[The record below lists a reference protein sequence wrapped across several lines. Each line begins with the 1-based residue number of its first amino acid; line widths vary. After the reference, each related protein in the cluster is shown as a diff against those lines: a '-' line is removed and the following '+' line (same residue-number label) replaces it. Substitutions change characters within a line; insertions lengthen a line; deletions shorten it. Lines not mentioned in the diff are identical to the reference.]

1 MADEKNLV
9 EINAKVVL
17 DEKSL
22 EKIKTKLSNIND
34 IKLKLGINKS
44 YFDNAIKEVKDKYN
58 NQTGPHIKLKVGA
71 TFKELTDSIRN
82 IANRADIANKKVKIS
97 VGADLSS
104 FDKTLGSLE
113 NKGKDVKVKV
123 GVDADTTK
131 AMSSIES
138 VNNKLNALK
147 ENKVAVGLDTS
158 KALSEVDK
166 LKDALKGFTSSKGA
180 YATVKVSGDTRS
192 ASTHI
197 QNLQA
202 KIDKLKKDSE
212 KALNLEVNVK
222 NQKGL
227 HNVVQNIR
235 AHLEK
240 IFSKEYSV
248 KVNNRDAIVAIK
260 KIDTALNT
268 LKSNANMHV
277 SATTNAKDGDVKVLQ
292 DLAGALKTLNSVYKK
307 ADNGTWKFNI
317 DFAKTG
323 STRVAS
329 VTAKLEDLAR
339 VMEKINTKHDV
350 NLDAKPTLPVI
361 AKEVNQIAN
370 DLERIGKGRTIKI
383 DSGRER
389 LGRRPTEGYTDDDE
403 INKLIDKRNN
413 FLARAEQALAN
424 GKTGYAKRWNT
435 LADNI
440 TPDLERQLAN
450 RKNAINASAVD
461 IDKLK
466 GKLKD
471 LPKVDIPVEFAG
483 IKELERRLSI
493 IRSLIKG
500 INRTTVNVK
509 TRGAMPRHA
518 SDGSG
523 RSSGGGSFNPTE
535 LGNMTTAGGFAYLTR
550 FLGRST
556 KGTGSFAEALAQM
569 TTDLERAQGGASRLA
584 TGLGAMSLAFSVV
597 TAGAT
602 AFIGIMEGLCSVLGS
617 VGNVI
622 VTALT
627 PGWETMTAMQSG
639 TLSLQAALKG
649 MSTVEGKAVTSAQAH
664 AGAISLVNRA
674 MMDAQKSA
682 FSFNELM
689 EAMSGT
695 MPIFLGKGMTAE
707 QAYSVTK
714 GVSAVAKVHNLAPH
728 QVIQEARDI
737 AQGSITA
744 GHSQVANAL
753 GITNA
758 DIKKYEGDADG
769 LVKFLEGKFKEYN
782 DILEEYSN
790 TPKGAFDQFMDTLGI
805 AGAKIL
811 ETFGE
816 PIVAVFKTLTD
827 LMGSFSEQTGE
838 FELSPALVEFGS
850 YLEEIVLYIASC
862 IDALV
867 NFAMAVTETN
877 DPVEAFVAVIE
888 WLIGAVT
895 TMIGTTMSLINI
907 LGFLGKCVRVVGMTI
922 TNVFGGAISVVE
934 GLANS
939 FIALWKAANGDMSG
953 AQQALNAVKAN
964 FSEAWKD
971 AKSLIDIKGMWNNN
985 QNGTTYASLFG
996 TENYD
1001 KSTYMG
1007 VKGRTYNLI
1016 AGALYK
1022 QKNREKEDV
1031 NPVNASNFKGKYN
1044 DRNSDKKNK
1053 EAEKARRQA
1062 IKESQ
1067 QALKEHREAIK
1078 NILDD
1083 TLDRLKDLLEENEI
1097 SYKEGFTSIKEY
1109 YERKAD
1115 LEKQEAEARLN
1126 AAKEELEAINNSKF
1140 NNEYEKLSA
1149 QHKVEREIA
1158 KYSKQLGKAQQ
1169 AQVEVSKAVGQY
1181 TQAMGTMQ
1189 ASMMNNMLDIANII
1203 HAGVN
1208 GGNGGVGVPAQ
1219 TTGDKLT
1226 DLAIAV
1232 TREFFQ
1238 QTGKKINPGYVWGL
1252 LADETGRGTSKV
1264 FQADNN
1270 PGGITWTPAWGRAG
1284 YQKGSARPSNEGGYY
1299 VHFNDLSQAAKGQA
1313 EVLAQSRYS
1322 NIVGAESAQ
1331 AFLNALKSGGY
1342 MATDNPSALANYV
1355 SLMNEG
1361 ASKFSQLGITV
1372 DSIIS
1377 GSTSTVNKFA
1387 GSVNNLGNSVNSM
1400 LNQTFNQLVN
1410 KEMPHLTNG
1419 CVEAVVRLGA
1429 GFSEVLQNE
1438 LANNVAYIPTLE
1450 ADLKAAGV
1458 QIDTNTSTLQPG
1470 DILVVNGGGHVV
1482 MVQDAQ
1488 HTVGNSSH
1496 NNPNTPSGSGIM
1508 QQDLSYWKAR
1518 TDRVIRTGS
1527 IGLKSGFAPGNMN
1540 LLAANKTKLG
1550 NEAFEAMQKAL
1561 ADYRALIDD
1570 INSDIFG
1577 AVPDVESQLHS
1588 LYEEKAKLQHSKDS
1602 LDKKKLDAVIKRIEQ
1617 KSTKIM
1623 SDFFIDMLD
1632 FNMSRIESTA
1642 KYRATEIAYGKN
1654 SAHDTSFDDMLKKYN
1669 SYFSNV
1675 IDIVPLQARQ
1685 KKLEEIRNI
1694 YANPTAYHDDYM
1706 KVNDE
1711 EWLKKNHKDTK
1722 PIWDAYTSKLNT
1734 FDELKD
1740 GLYEMLKKTIDS
1752 VDLKQYNIE
1761 NRKKLEELASTTNDT
1776 ALKSAIENFYKYN
1789 DDFWKWLMDSK
1800 RNPIITRIAA
1810 LEKVHNNNKKY
1821 IKDNNIDFRAIRAV
1835 ANAYHKWK
1843 KVNDEL
1849 WDMQNVEGKKGT
1861 PAQIKAKT
1869 EEFNKLLADYNHKQ
1883 ENTDRYV
1890 KQLDMEL
1897 AMLNTQLNLA
1907 KQTPANQIALL
1918 TKEFARY
1925 TRLGNVKAADNV
1937 RKKILEARDKLF
1949 SIVESWIN
1957 EISNKYDTVQS
1968 YFDAVPVTNLQ
1979 RERGNAELKSYKNA
1993 ELAKRYRS
2001 ALTTLKGNY
2010 QDTAEKI
2017 YANKQRQEFLKARN
2031 LGISSTSSEYK
2042 NNKEEIQELI
2052 AERELLLEQQQNVL
2066 GKLDSI
2072 QHKMYIAEE
2081 LSRYPSLLNDIRD
2094 TSKQALE
2101 DGLVTFLTDGV
2112 TEAKNLSEALRTLI
2126 LDFVKTM
2133 QKMFA
2138 KRFVTDLMQY
2148 WFPAKTHEGERTS
2161 VDGMS
2166 KGISNV
2172 ATREVVT
2179 SENKPVV
2186 NGASV
2191 EFPKL
2196 KTLDVRNRDKLT
2208 FNMTQEGEIDTS
2220 RGGMLATYKGY
2231 NNEPYIGKDK
2241 NYDFLNKDT
2250 DYKIEAPTFKQGAY
2264 EYRLLSGDELK
2275 TKLDSNIAPTNTG
2288 VKVDAK
2294 EATTLDAQQQV
2305 ANNTSQM
2312 LTVLRSIDNAVNNRN
2327 TVTNSSKAPTE
2338 VKVTNAESISP
2349 TANTK
2354 AVNDS
2359 LEKVASSAESASIAN
2374 KSFAVSSTRASS
2386 SAQSVAMA
2394 NQTAATATSQK
2405 TTSEMA
2411 STVTTDM
2418 HKSATISDTNAIQQH
2433 AASTSMASQTAAMTG
2448 GMMGAGASTLSYAPG
2463 AVGGVPYGMQTGG
2476 VGATLGN
2483 GLSSVLQPVTN
2494 LVSGL
2499 TNQLASFLNSGVFTS
2514 LMNSVTSITGSA
2526 GAQLG
2531 GSVLAIGSLVSG
2543 DKKEQL
2549 LSTIFLELQLI
2560 YFQIMQLNNQVKLI
2574 GTSIAT
2580 ATASAYAT
2588 GGKITGPGTG
2598 TSDSI
2603 PAMLSNGE
2611 YVIKASSVKKYG
2623 TNFLDSVN
2631 SGKLSRIPIH
2641 VPKFADGG
2649 AIDTSR
2655 QEVGTGMQTF
2665 GQSLSNNISNK
2676 ATFNVAL
2683 VRDERE
2689 GMKQLLK
2696 SSEGQRI
2703 LLDFQKQYASVTRR
2717 F

>member
-34 IKLKLGINKS
+34 IKLKLGIDKS

-82 IANRADIANKKVKIS
+82 IANRADIANKKIKIG

-104 FDKTLGSLE
+104 FDKTLGSLG

-131 AMSSIES
+131 AISSIES
-138 VNNKLNALK
+138 INNKLNALK

-240 IFSKEYSV
+240 IFSKEYYV
-248 KVNNRDAIVAIK
+248 KVNNRDAIVSIK

-323 STRVAS
+323 STRVDS

-350 NLDAKPTLPVI
+350 NLDAKPTLPLI

-403 INKLIDKRNN
+403 LNKLIDKRNN
-413 FLARAEQALAN
+413 FLARAEQALAS

-440 TPDLERQLAN
+440 TPDLERQLDN
-450 RKNAINASAVD
+450 RKNAINASTVD
-461 IDKLK
+461 VEKLK
-466 GKLKD
+466 DKLKD
-471 LPKVDIPVEFAG
+471 LPKIDIPVEFAG

-493 IRSLIKG
+493 IRGLIKG
-500 INRTTVNVK
+500 INNTTVNVK
-509 TRGAMPRHA
+509 TNGAVPKR
-518 SDGSG
+518 SGSGGG
-523 RSSGGGSFNPTE
+523 RSSGGGSFNSTE
-535 LGNMTTAGGFAYLTR
+535 PGNMTTAGGFSYLTR

-556 KGTGSFAEALAQM
+556 KGTGSFSEALAQM
-569 TTDLERAQGGASRLA
+569 TTDLERAHGGASRLA

-602 AFIGIMEGLCSVLGS
+602 AFVGIMEGLCRALGAI
-617 VGNVI
+617 GNVI

-664 AGAISLVNRA
+664 AGAIGLVNKA

-695 MPIFLGKGMTAE
+695 MPIFLGKGMTAD

-714 GVSAVAKVHNLAPH
+714 GVAAVAKVHNLAPH
-728 QVIQEARDI
+728 QVIQESRDI

-753 GITNA
+753 GITND

-816 PIVAVFKTLTD
+816 PIIAVFKTLTD
-827 LMGSFSEQTGE
+827 LMGSFNEQTGE
-838 FELSPALVEFGS
+838 FELSPALSEFGS
-850 YLEEIVLYIASC
+850 YLEEIVLHIASC
-862 IDALV
+862 IDTLI
-867 NFAMAVTETN
+867 NFAMVVTETN

-888 WLIGAVT
+888 WLIDAVT
-895 TMIGTTMSLINI
+895 TTIGTTMSLINI
-907 LGFLGKCVRVVGMTI
+907 LGYVGRYVRMVGMI
-922 TNVFGGAISVVE
+922 IINVLGMAISVVQA
-934 GLANS
+934 LANS

-953 AQQALNAVKAN
+953 AKEALNAVKSN
-964 FSEAWKD
+964 FSEAHND
-971 AKSLIDIKGMWNNN
+971 ALSHFDFEGMWKNN
-985 QNGTTYASLFG
+985 QSGTTYAKLFG

-1001 KSTYMG
+1001 KTTYMG
-1007 VKGRTYNLI
+1007 VKGRAYNLI
-1016 AGALYK
+1016 LEALNK
-1022 QKNREKEDV
+1022 QKNREKKDV
-1031 NPVNASNFKGKYN
+1031 NPANASNFKGKYN
-1044 DRNSDKKNK
+1044 DSGSDKKKNK
-1053 EAEKARRQA
+1053 EVEKANRQA

-1078 NILDD
+1078 NILED

-1189 ASMMNNMLDIANII
+1189 ASMMNNMLDIANIL

-1208 GGNGGVGVPAQ
+1208 GGSNGGVGTPAP

-1232 TREFFQ
+1232 TEEFFH

-1270 PGGITWTPAWGRAG
+1270 PGGITWTPAWGRDG

-1313 EVLAQSRYS
+1313 EVLAQGRYS
-1322 NIVGAESAQ
+1322 GIVGAESAQ

-1361 ASKFSQLGITV
+1361 VSKFSQLGITV

-1377 GSTSTVNKFA
+1377 GSTSTVNKFSS
-1387 GSVNNLGNSVNSM
+1387 SVNNLGNSVNST
-1400 LNQTFNQLVN
+1400 LNQTFSQLVN
-1410 KEMPHLTNG
+1410 KEMPHLTKG

-1438 LANNVAYIPTLE
+1438 LANNVASIHTLE

-1458 QIDTNTSTLQPG
+1458 QIDTDTSTLQPG

-1488 HTVGNSSH
+1488 HTVGNSSY

-1518 TDRVIRTGS
+1518 TNRVIRTGS

-1550 NEAFEAMQKAL
+1550 SEAFEAMQKAL

-1588 LYEEKAKLQHSKDS
+1588 LYEEKAKLQHSNDA
-1602 LDKKKLDAVIKRIEQ
+1602 LDRKKLDAVIKRIEQ

-1623 SDFFIDMLD
+1623 SDFFIDMLE

-1654 SAHDTSFDDMLKKYN
+1654 SAYDTSFADMVKKYN
-1669 SYFSNV
+1669 SYFNNV
-1675 IDIVPLQARQ
+1675 IDIVPIQARQ
-1685 KKLEEIRNI
+1685 KKLAEIRNI

-1711 EWLKKNHKDTK
+1711 EWEKKNHKDTK

-1734 FDELKD
+1734 FDELRD
-1740 GLYEMLKKTIDS
+1740 GLYEMLKKTVDS
-1752 VDLKQYNIE
+1752 VDIKQYNIE
-1761 NRKKLEELASTTNDT
+1761 NRKKLEELASNTDDT
-1776 ALKSAIENFYKYN
+1776 GLKSAIENFYKYN

-1810 LEKVHNNNKKY
+1810 LEKVHNDNKKY

-1835 ANAYHKWK
+1835 ANAYHEWK

-1897 AMLNTQLNLA
+1897 AMLQTQLNLA

-1949 SIVESWIN
+1949 SIVDSWIG
-1957 EISNKYDTVQS
+1957 EVSNKYDTVQS
-1968 YFDAVPVTNLQ
+1968 YFDAVPATNLQ

-1993 ELAKRYRS
+1993 ELAEHYRS

-2017 YANKQRQEFLKARN
+2017 YANKKRQEFLKARN
-2031 LGISSTSSEYK
+2031 LAIPSTSSEYK

-2052 AERELLLEQQQNVL
+2052 AERELLVEQQRNVL
-2066 GKLDSI
+2066 GKLDNI
-2072 QHKMYIAEE
+2072 QHKMLIAEE

-2112 TEAKNLSEALRTLI
+2112 TEAKNLSDALRTLA
-2126 LDFVKTM
+2126 LDFIKTM

-2138 KRFVTDLMQY
+2138 NRLVTDLMQS
-2148 WFPAKTHEGERTS
+2148 WFPAKTHEGERTN

-2166 KGISNV
+2166 KGISNI

-2196 KTLDVRNRDKLT
+2196 KTLDVRNKDKLT

-2220 RGGMLATYKGY
+2220 KGGMLATYKGY

-2241 NYDFLNKDT
+2241 NYDFLNKDN
-2250 DYKIEAPTFKQGAY
+2250 DYKVEAPTFKQGAY
-2264 EYRLLSGDELK
+2264 EYRLLSSDELK
-2275 TKLDSNIAPTNTG
+2275 TNLDNNITPINTD
-2288 VKVDAK
+2288 VKVDTK

-2312 LTVLRSIDNAVNNRN
+2312 LTVLRSIDNAVNNKN
-2327 TVTNSSKAPTE
+2327 TVTNTSKAPTD
-2338 VKVTNAESISP
+2338 VKVTNAKSISP
-2349 TANTK
+2349 NANTK

-2374 KSFAVSSTRASS
+2374 KSFAVSSTGAAS
-2386 SAQSVAMA
+2386 SAQSVTMA

-2418 HKSATISDTNAIQQH
+2418 HKSAIISDTNAIQQH
-2433 AASTSMASQTAAMTG
+2433 IASTNMASQNATMTG
-2448 GMMGAGASTLSYAPG
+2448 GMMGAGALG
-2463 AVGGVPYGMQTGG
+2463 AIGGVPYGMQTGG

-2494 LVSGL
+2494 LVSRL

-2531 GSVLAIGSLVSG
+2531 GSVLAIGSLING

-2560 YFQIMQLNNQVKLI
+2560 YFQIMQLNNQIKLI
-2574 GTSIAT
+2574 GMSMTSAT
-2580 ATASAYAT
+2580 NSAYAT

-2611 YVIKASSVKKYG
+2611 YVVKASAVRKYG
-2623 TNFLDSVN
+2623 TGFLNAVNNGNFA
-2631 SGKLSRIPIH
+2631 KLHMPIAR
-2641 VPKFADGG
+2641 FADGG
-2649 AIDTSR
+2649 SVLKEASDSTSR
-2655 QEVGTGMQTF
+2655 GVESFANNIGTNISNT
-2665 GQSLSNNISNK
+2665 NNISIG
-2676 ATFNVAL
+2676 L
-2683 VRDERE
+2683 VRDDDAIIANF
-2689 GMKQLLK
+2689 LH
-2696 SSEGQRI
+2696 SSKGQKY
-2703 LLDFQKQYASVTRR
+2703 LLDFNRKNAKIINT

>member
-9 EINAKVVL
+9 EINAKVVF
-17 DEKSL
+17 DENSL

-34 IKLKLGINKS
+34 IKLKLGIDKS

-58 NQTGPHIKLKVGA
+58 NQAGPHIKLKVGA

-82 IANRADIANKKVKIS
+82 IANRADIANKKIKIG

-113 NKGKDVKVKV
+113 NKGKYVKVKV

-131 AMSSIES
+131 AISSIES

-147 ENKVAVGLDTS
+147 ENKVSVGLDTS

-166 LKDALKGFTSSKGA
+166 LKEALKGLTSSKGA

-277 SATTNAKDGDVKVLQ
+277 NATTNAKDGDVKVLQ
-292 DLAGALKTLNSVYKK
+292 DLAGALKTLNFVYKK

-323 STRVAS
+323 STRVSS

-350 NLDAKPTLPVI
+350 NLDAKPTLPLI

-403 INKLIDKRNN
+403 LNKLIYKRNN

-450 RKNAINASAVD
+450 RKNAISANAVD
-461 IDKLK
+461 IEKLK
-466 GKLKD
+466 SKLKD
-471 LPKVDIPVEFAG
+471 FPKIDIPVEFGG

-509 TRGAMPRHA
+509 TRGEMPRR
-518 SDGSG
+518 SGGSVGGG

-535 LGNMTTAGGFAYLTR
+535 LGNMTTAGGLAYLTR

-569 TTDLERAQGGASRLA
+569 TTDLERARGGA
-584 TGLGAMSLAFSVV
+584 TGLAIGLGSMSLAFSVV

-602 AFIGIMEGLCSVLGS
+602 AFVGIMESLCSALGA

-649 MSTVEGKAVTSAQAH
+649 MSTVEDKAVTSAQAH
-664 AGAISLVNRA
+664 AGAIGLVNRA

-695 MPIFLGKGMTAE
+695 MPIFLGKGMTAD

-737 AQGSITA
+737 AQGSITT

-769 LVKFLEGKFKEYN
+769 LVEFLEGKFKEYN

-816 PIVAVFKTLTD
+816 PIVAVFKTLTG
-827 LMGSFSEQTGE
+827 LMGSFNEQTGE
-838 FELSPALVEFGS
+838 FELSPALKKFGP
-850 YLEEIVLYIASC
+850 YLEEIVLHIASC
-862 IDALV
+862 IDSLV
-867 NFAMAVTETN
+867 NFAMVVTKTD
-877 DPVEAFVAVIE
+877 DPVEAFVLIIE
-888 WLIGAVT
+888 WLIDAIT
-895 TMIGTTMSLINI
+895 TIIGTTMGVINI
-907 LGFLGKCVRVVGMTI
+907 LGFLGKCVRVVGMII
-922 TNVFGGAISVVE
+922 TNVFGGAIAVVE
-934 GLANS
+934 ALANS

-953 AQQALNAVKAN
+953 AEQALNAVKSSFN
-964 FSEAWKD
+964 EALQD
-971 AKSLIDIKGMWNNN
+971 AKSLIDIKGMWNND

-996 TENYD
+996 NENSD
-1001 KSTYMG
+1001 RSTYLG
-1007 VKGRTYNLI
+1007 AKGRLYNLI
-1016 AGALYK
+1016 AEALEK
-1022 QKNREKEDV
+1022 QKNRKNKDV
-1031 NPVNASNFKGKYN
+1031 NTANDSDFKGKYV

-1053 EAEKARRQA
+1053 EAEKARKKA

-1140 NNEYEKLSA
+1140 NNEYEKLTA

-1169 AQVEVSKAVGQY
+1169 AQVEVSKAVDQY
-1181 TQAMGTMQ
+1181 TQALGTMQ
-1189 ASMMNNMLDIANII
+1189 ASMINSMLDIANII

-1208 GGNGGVGVPAQ
+1208 GGVVTTTP

-1232 TREFFQ
+1232 TKEFYQ

-1252 LADETGRGTSKV
+1252 LADETGRGTSEV

-1270 PGGITWTPAWGRAG
+1270 PGGITWTPAWGRDG

-1299 VHFNDLSQAAKGQA
+1299 VHFDDLSQAAKGQA

-1322 NIVGAESAQ
+1322 SIVGAESAQ
-1331 AFLNALKSGGY
+1331 EFLNALKSGGY
-1342 MATDNPSALANYV
+1342 MSTDNPSALANYV

-1361 ASKFSQLGITV
+1361 VSKFSQLGITV

-1410 KEMPHLTNG
+1410 KEMPNLTNG

-1450 ADLKAAGV
+1450 ADLKAAGI
-1458 QIDTNTSTLQPG
+1458 QIDW
-1470 DILVVNGGGHVV
+1470 V
-1482 MVQDAQ
+1482 
-1488 HTVGNSSH
+1488 
-1496 NNPNTPSGSGIM
+1496 
-1508 QQDLSYWKAR
+1508 R
-1518 TDRVIRTGS
+1518 
-1527 IGLKSGFAPGNMN
+1527 
-1540 LLAANKTKLG
+1540 AA
-1550 NEAFEAMQKAL
+1550 
-1561 ADYRALIDD
+1561 
-1570 INSDIFG
+1570 
-1577 AVPDVESQLHS
+1577 HS
-1588 LYEEKAKLQHSKDS
+1588 
-1602 LDKKKLDAVIKRIEQ
+1602 
-1617 KSTKIM
+1617 
-1623 SDFFIDMLD
+1623 
-1632 FNMSRIESTA
+1632 
-1642 KYRATEIAYGKN
+1642 
-1654 SAHDTSFDDMLKKYN
+1654 
-1669 SYFSNV
+1669 
-1675 IDIVPLQARQ
+1675 
-1685 KKLEEIRNI
+1685 
-1694 YANPTAYHDDYM
+1694 
-1706 KVNDE
+1706 
-1711 EWLKKNHKDTK
+1711 
-1722 PIWDAYTSKLNT
+1722 
-1734 FDELKD
+1734 
-1740 GLYEMLKKTIDS
+1740 
-1752 VDLKQYNIE
+1752 
-1761 NRKKLEELASTTNDT
+1761 
-1776 ALKSAIENFYKYN
+1776 
-1789 DDFWKWLMDSK
+1789 
-1800 RNPIITRIAA
+1800 
-1810 LEKVHNNNKKY
+1810 
-1821 IKDNNIDFRAIRAV
+1821 
-1835 ANAYHKWK
+1835 
-1843 KVNDEL
+1843 
-1849 WDMQNVEGKKGT
+1849 
-1861 PAQIKAKT
+1861 
-1869 EEFNKLLADYNHKQ
+1869 
-1883 ENTDRYV
+1883 
-1890 KQLDMEL
+1890 
-1897 AMLNTQLNLA
+1897 
-1907 KQTPANQIALL
+1907 
-1918 TKEFARY
+1918 
-1925 TRLGNVKAADNV
+1925 
-1937 RKKILEARDKLF
+1937 
-1949 SIVESWIN
+1949 
-1957 EISNKYDTVQS
+1957 
-1968 YFDAVPVTNLQ
+1968 
-1979 RERGNAELKSYKNA
+1979 
-1993 ELAKRYRS
+1993 
-2001 ALTTLKGNY
+2001 
-2010 QDTAEKI
+2010 
-2017 YANKQRQEFLKARN
+2017 
-2031 LGISSTSSEYK
+2031 
-2042 NNKEEIQELI
+2042 
-2052 AERELLLEQQQNVL
+2052 
-2066 GKLDSI
+2066 
-2072 QHKMYIAEE
+2072 
-2081 LSRYPSLLNDIRD
+2081 
-2094 TSKQALE
+2094 
-2101 DGLVTFLTDGV
+2101 
-2112 TEAKNLSEALRTLI
+2112 
-2126 LDFVKTM
+2126 
-2133 QKMFA
+2133 
-2138 KRFVTDLMQY
+2138 
-2148 WFPAKTHEGERTS
+2148 
-2161 VDGMS
+2161 
-2166 KGISNV
+2166 
-2172 ATREVVT
+2172 
-2179 SENKPVV
+2179 
-2186 NGASV
+2186 
-2191 EFPKL
+2191 
-2196 KTLDVRNRDKLT
+2196 
-2208 FNMTQEGEIDTS
+2208 
-2220 RGGMLATYKGY
+2220 
-2231 NNEPYIGKDK
+2231 
-2241 NYDFLNKDT
+2241 
-2250 DYKIEAPTFKQGAY
+2250 
-2264 EYRLLSGDELK
+2264 
-2275 TKLDSNIAPTNTG
+2275 
-2288 VKVDAK
+2288 
-2294 EATTLDAQQQV
+2294 
-2305 ANNTSQM
+2305 
-2312 LTVLRSIDNAVNNRN
+2312 
-2327 TVTNSSKAPTE
+2327 
-2338 VKVTNAESISP
+2338 
-2349 TANTK
+2349 
-2354 AVNDS
+2354 
-2359 LEKVASSAESASIAN
+2359 
-2374 KSFAVSSTRASS
+2374 
-2386 SAQSVAMA
+2386 
-2394 NQTAATATSQK
+2394 
-2405 TTSEMA
+2405 
-2411 STVTTDM
+2411 
-2418 HKSATISDTNAIQQH
+2418 
-2433 AASTSMASQTAAMTG
+2433 
-2448 GMMGAGASTLSYAPG
+2448 
-2463 AVGGVPYGMQTGG
+2463 
-2476 VGATLGN
+2476 
-2483 GLSSVLQPVTN
+2483 
-2494 LVSGL
+2494 
-2499 TNQLASFLNSGVFTS
+2499 
-2514 LMNSVTSITGSA
+2514 
-2526 GAQLG
+2526 
-2531 GSVLAIGSLVSG
+2531 
-2543 DKKEQL
+2543 
-2549 LSTIFLELQLI
+2549 
-2560 YFQIMQLNNQVKLI
+2560 
-2574 GTSIAT
+2574 
-2580 ATASAYAT
+2580 
-2588 GGKITGPGTG
+2588 
-2598 TSDSI
+2598 
-2603 PAMLSNGE
+2603 
-2611 YVIKASSVKKYG
+2611 
-2623 TNFLDSVN
+2623 
-2631 SGKLSRIPIH
+2631 
-2641 VPKFADGG
+2641 
-2649 AIDTSR
+2649 
-2655 QEVGTGMQTF
+2655 
-2665 GQSLSNNISNK
+2665 
-2676 ATFNVAL
+2676 
-2683 VRDERE
+2683 
-2689 GMKQLLK
+2689 
-2696 SSEGQRI
+2696 
-2703 LLDFQKQYASVTRR
+2703 
-2717 F
+2717 

>member
-9 EINAKVVL
+9 EINAKVVF
-17 DEKSL
+17 DENSL

-34 IKLKLGINKS
+34 IKLKLGIDKS

-58 NQTGPHIKLKVGA
+58 NQAGPHIKLKVGA
-71 TFKELTDSIRN
+71 TFRELTDSIRN
-82 IANRADIANKKVKIS
+82 IANRADIANKKIKIG

-113 NKGKDVKVKV
+113 NKGKYVKVKV

-131 AMSSIES
+131 AISSIES
-138 VNNKLNALK
+138 VNNKLNSLK
-147 ENKVAVGLDTS
+147 ENKVSVGLDTS

-166 LKDALKGFTSSKGA
+166 LKDSLKGFTSSKGA

-292 DLAGALKTLNSVYKK
+292 DLAGALKTLNSIYKK

-323 STRVAS
+323 STRVTS
-329 VTAKLEDLAR
+329 VTSKLEDLAR

-350 NLDAKPTLPVI
+350 NLDAKPTLPQI

-403 INKLIDKRNN
+403 LNKLIYKRNN

-450 RKNAINASAVD
+450 RKNAISASAVD
-461 IDKLK
+461 IEKLK
-466 GKLKD
+466 SKLKD
-471 LPKVDIPVEFAG
+471 FPKIDIPVEFSG

-509 TRGAMPRHA
+509 TRGEMPRR
-518 SDGSG
+518 SGGSIGGG

-535 LGNMTTAGGFAYLTR
+535 LGNMTTAGGLAYLTR

-569 TTDLERAQGGASRLA
+569 TTDLERARGGA
-584 TGLGAMSLAFSVV
+584 TGLAVGLGSMSLAFSVV

-602 AFIGIMEGLCSVLGS
+602 AFVGIVESLCSALGA

-664 AGAISLVNRA
+664 AGAIGLVNRA

-695 MPIFLGKGMTAE
+695 MPIFLGKGMTAD

-714 GVSAVAKVHNLAPH
+714 GVAAVAKVHNLAPH

-827 LMGSFSEQTGE
+827 LMGSFNEQTGE
-838 FELSPALVEFGS
+838 FELSPALEEFGP
-850 YLEEIVLYIASC
+850 YLEEIVLHIASC
-862 IDALV
+862 IDSLV
-867 NFAMAVTETN
+867 NFAMVVTETN
-877 DPVEAFVAVIE
+877 DPVEAFVEVIE
-888 WLIGAVT
+888 WLIDALT
-895 TMIGTTMSLINI
+895 TIIGTTMSVINI
-907 LGFLGKCVRVVGMTI
+907 LGILGKCVRVVGMII

-953 AQQALNAVKAN
+953 AEQALNAVKSN
-964 FSEAWKD
+964 FNEALQD

-996 TENYD
+996 NENSD
-1001 KSTYMG
+1001 RSTYLG
-1007 VKGRTYNLI
+1007 AKGRLYNLI
-1016 AGALYK
+1016 AEALDK
-1022 QKNREKEDV
+1022 QKNRKNKDV
-1031 NPVNASNFKGKYN
+1031 NTANGGDFKGKYA

-1053 EAEKARRQA
+1053 EAEKARKQA

-1067 QALKEHREAIK
+1067 QALKENREAIK

-1140 NNEYEKLSA
+1140 NNEYEKLTA

-1158 KYSKQLGKAQQ
+1158 KYSKQLGKSQQ
-1169 AQVEVSKAVGQY
+1169 AQVEVSKAVDQY
-1181 TQAMGTMQ
+1181 TQALGTMQ
-1189 ASMMNNMLDIANII
+1189 ASMINSMLDIANII
-1203 HAGVN
+1203 HADV
-1208 GGNGGVGVPAQ
+1208 NGGVGTTTP

-1232 TREFFQ
+1232 TKEFYQ

-1252 LADETGRGTSKV
+1252 LADETGRGTSEV

-1270 PGGITWTPAWGRAG
+1270 PGGITWTPAWGRDG

-1299 VHFNDLSQAAKGQA
+1299 VHFDDLSQAAKGQA

-1322 NIVGAESAQ
+1322 SIVSAESAQ
-1331 AFLNALKSGGY
+1331 EFLNALKSGGY
-1342 MATDNPSALANYV
+1342 MSTDNPSALANYV

-1361 ASKFSQLGITV
+1361 VSKFSQLGITV

-1410 KEMPHLTNG
+1410 KEMPNLTNG

-1450 ADLKAAGV
+1450 ADLKAAGI

-1488 HTVGNSSH
+1488 HTVGNSSY

-1508 QQDLSYWKAR
+1508 QQDLSYWQAR

-1527 IGLKSGFAPGNMN
+1527 MGLKGGFAPGNMN

-1561 ADYRALIDD
+1561 ADYRALVDD

-1588 LYEEKAKLQHSKDS
+1588 LYEEKAKLQHSNDA
-1602 LDKKKLDAVIKRIEQ
+1602 LDKKKLEAVIKRIEQ

-1623 SDFFIDMLD
+1623 ADFFIDMLD

-1654 SAHDTSFDDMLKKYN
+1654 NAHDTSFADMLKKYN
-1669 SYFSNV
+1669 SYFNNV

-1685 KKLEEIRNI
+1685 KKLEKIRSI

-1706 KVNDE
+1706 KINDE
-1711 EWLKKNHKDTK
+1711 EWEKKNHKDTK
-1722 PIWDAYTSKLNT
+1722 PIWDAYTSKLDAFN
-1734 FDELKD
+1734 ELRA

-1752 VDLKQYNIE
+1752 VDIKKYNIE
-1761 NRKKLEELASTTNDT
+1761 NRKKLEELASTTDDT
-1776 ALKSAIENFYKYN
+1776 ALKSYIENFYKYN

-1821 IKDNNIDFRAIRAV
+1821 IKDNNIDFSAIRSV

-1897 AMLNTQLNLA
+1897 AMLQTQMNLA

-1949 SIVESWIN
+1949 SIVDSWIN

-1968 YFDAVPVTNLQ
+1968 YFDAVPATNLQ
-1979 RERGNAELKSYKNA
+1979 RERGNAELKSYRNA

-2017 YANKQRQEFLKARN
+2017 YANRQREEFLKARN
-2031 LGISSTSSEYK
+2031 LSISNTSSEYK

-2052 AERELLLEQQQNVL
+2052 AERELLVEQQKNVL
-2066 GKLDSI
+2066 GKLDNI

-2094 TSKQALE
+2094 TSEQALE

-2172 ATREVVT
+2172 ATREIVT
-2179 SENKPVV
+2179 SDNKPVI

-2196 KTLDVRNRDKLT
+2196 KTLDVRNKDKLT

-2231 NNEPYIGKDK
+2231 NNDPYIGRNN
-2241 NYDFLNKDT
+2241 NYDFLNKDVG
-2250 DYKIEAPTFKQGAY
+2250 YKFEAPTFKKGAY
-2264 EYRLLSGDELK
+2264 EYRLLSSDELK
-2275 TKLDSNIAPTNTG
+2275 TKLGSNVATTNTNA
-2288 VKVDAK
+2288 KVYAK
-2294 EATTLDAQQQV
+2294 ETTTLDAQQQI

-2312 LTVLRSIDNAVNNRN
+2312 LTVLRSIDNAVNNKN
-2327 TVTNSSKAPTE
+2327 IVADSSKAPT
-2338 VKVTNAESISP
+2338 S
-2349 TANTK
+2349 
-2354 AVNDS
+2354 D
-2359 LEKVASSAESASIAN
+2359 ASG
-2374 KSFAVSSTRASS
+2374 
-2386 SAQSVAMA
+2386 
-2394 NQTAATATSQK
+2394 
-2405 TTSEMA
+2405 
-2411 STVTTDM
+2411 
-2418 HKSATISDTNAIQQH
+2418 H
-2433 AASTSMASQTAAMTG
+2433 
-2448 GMMGAGASTLSYAPG
+2448 
-2463 AVGGVPYGMQTGG
+2463 
-2476 VGATLGN
+2476 
-2483 GLSSVLQPVTN
+2483 
-2494 LVSGL
+2494 
-2499 TNQLASFLNSGVFTS
+2499 
-2514 LMNSVTSITGSA
+2514 
-2526 GAQLG
+2526 
-2531 GSVLAIGSLVSG
+2531 
-2543 DKKEQL
+2543 
-2549 LSTIFLELQLI
+2549 
-2560 YFQIMQLNNQVKLI
+2560 
-2574 GTSIAT
+2574 
-2580 ATASAYAT
+2580 AT
-2588 GGKITGPGTG
+2588 GGKITGRGTG

-2641 VPKFADGG
+2641 VHKFADGG

-2689 GMKQLLK
+2689 GMKQLLR
-2696 SSEGQRI
+2696 SPEGQRI
-2703 LLDFQKQYASVTRR
+2703 MLDFQKQYASVTRR

>member
-34 IKLKLGINKS
+34 IKLKLGIDKS

-82 IANRADIANKKVKIS
+82 IANRADIANKKIKIG

-104 FDKTLGSLE
+104 FDKTLGSLG

-131 AMSSIES
+131 AISSIES
-138 VNNKLNALK
+138 INNKLNALK

-166 LKDALKGFTSSKGA
+166 LKDALKVFTSSKGA

-202 KIDKLKKDSE
+202 KIDKLKRDSE

-248 KVNNRDAIVAIK
+248 KVNNRDAIVSIK

-317 DFAKTG
+317 DFAKAG
-323 STRVAS
+323 STRVDS

-350 NLDAKPTLPVI
+350 NLDAKPTLPLI

-403 INKLIDKRNN
+403 LNKLIDKRNN

-440 TPDLERQLAN
+440 TPDLERQLVN

-461 IDKLK
+461 VEKLK
-466 GKLKD
+466 DKLKD
-471 LPKVDIPVEFAG
+471 LPKVDVPVEFAG

-493 IRSLIKG
+493 IRGLIKG
-500 INRTTVNVK
+500 INNTTVNVK
-509 TRGAMPRHA
+509 TKGAVPKR
-518 SDGSG
+518 SGSGGG
-523 RSSGGGSFNPTE
+523 RSSGGGSFNSTE
-535 LGNMTTAGGFAYLTR
+535 PGNMTTAGGFAYLTR

-556 KGTGSFAEALAQM
+556 KGTGSFSEALAQM
-569 TTDLERAQGGASRLA
+569 TTDLERAHNGASRLA

-602 AFIGIMEGLCSVLGS
+602 AFVGIMEGLCRALGAI
-617 VGNVI
+617 GNVI

-664 AGAISLVNRA
+664 AGAIGLVNKA

-695 MPIFLGKGMTAE
+695 MPIFLGKGMTAD

-714 GVSAVAKVHNLAPH
+714 GVAAVAKVHNLAPH
-728 QVIQEARDI
+728 QVIQESRDI

-753 GITNA
+753 GITND

-827 LMGSFSEQTGE
+827 LMGSFNEQTGE
-838 FELSPALVEFGS
+838 FELSPALAEFGS
-850 YLEEIVLYIASC
+850 YLEEIVLHIASC
-862 IDALV
+862 IDSLI
-867 NFAMAVTETN
+867 NFAMSITETN

-888 WLIGAVT
+888 WLIDAVT
-895 TMIGTTMSLINI
+895 TTIGTTMSLINI
-907 LGFLGKCVRVVGMTI
+907 LGFLGKCVRVIGMII
-922 TNVFGGAISVVE
+922 TNVFGGAIATVE
-934 GLANS
+934 ALANS
-939 FIALWKAANGDMSG
+939 FIALWKAVNGDVSG
-953 AQQALNAVKAN
+953 AKEALNAVKSN
-964 FSEAWKD
+964 FSEALQD
-971 AKSLIDIKGMWNNN
+971 AASIIDVEGMWKNN

-1001 KSTYMG
+1001 RTTYMG
-1007 VKGRTYNLI
+1007 VKGRAYNLI
-1016 AGALYK
+1016 AGALDK
-1022 QKNREKEDV
+1022 QKNREKKDV
-1031 NPVNASNFKGKYN
+1031 TPTNASNFKGKYT

-1053 EAEKARRQA
+1053 EAEKANRQA

-1078 NILDD
+1078 NILED
-1083 TLDRLKDLLEENEI
+1083 TLDKLKDLLEENEI

-1189 ASMMNNMLDIANII
+1189 ASMMNNMLDIANIL

-1208 GGNGGVGVPAQ
+1208 GGSNGGVGTPTP

-1232 TREFFQ
+1232 TEEFFH

-1270 PGGITWTPAWGRAG
+1270 PGGITWTPAWGRDG

-1313 EVLAQSRYS
+1313 EVLAQGRYS
-1322 NIVGAESAQ
+1322 GIVGAESAQ

-1361 ASKFSQLGITV
+1361 VSKFSQLGITV

-1377 GSTSTVNKFA
+1377 GSTSTVNKFSS
-1387 GSVNNLGNSVNSM
+1387 SVNNLGNSVNST
-1400 LNQTFNQLVN
+1400 LNQTFSQLVN
-1410 KEMPHLTNG
+1410 KEMPHLTKG

-1429 GFSEVLQNE
+1429 GFSDVLQKE
-1438 LANNVAYIPTLE
+1438 LSEGVAGVSTLE
-1450 ADLKAAGV
+1450 SDLKAAGV
-1458 QIDTNTSTLQPG
+1458 QIDTDTSTLQPG

-1488 HTVGNSSH
+1488 HTVGNSSY

-1518 TDRVIRTGS
+1518 TNRVIRTGS
-1527 IGLKSGFAPGNMN
+1527 MGLKSGFAPGNMN

-1550 NEAFEAMQKAL
+1550 SEAFEAMQKAL

-1588 LYEEKAKLQHSKDS
+1588 LYEEKAKLQHSNDA
-1602 LDKKKLDAVIKRIEQ
+1602 LDRKKLDAVIKRIEQ

-1654 SAHDTSFDDMLKKYN
+1654 SAYDTSFDDMVKKYN
-1669 SYFSNV
+1669 SYFNNV
-1675 IDIVPLQARQ
+1675 IDIVPIQARQ
-1685 KKLEEIRNI
+1685 KKLAEIRNI

-1711 EWLKKNHKDTK
+1711 EWEKKNHKDTK

-1734 FDELKD
+1734 FDELRD
-1740 GLYEMLKKTIDS
+1740 GLYEMLKKTVDS

-1761 NRKKLEELASTTNDT
+1761 NRKKLEELASNTNDT
-1776 ALKSAIENFYKYN
+1776 GLKSAIENFYKYN

-1810 LEKVHNNNKKY
+1810 LEKVHNDNKKY

-1835 ANAYHKWK
+1835 ANAYHEWK

-1897 AMLNTQLNLA
+1897 AMLQTQLNLA

-1949 SIVESWIN
+1949 SIVDSWIG
-1957 EISNKYDTVQS
+1957 EVSNKYDTVQS

-1993 ELAKRYRS
+1993 ELAEHYRS

-2017 YANKQRQEFLKARN
+2017 YANKKRQEFLKARN
-2031 LGISSTSSEYK
+2031 LAIPSTSSEYK

-2052 AERELLLEQQQNVL
+2052 AERELLVEQQQNVL
-2066 GKLDSI
+2066 GKLDNI
-2072 QHKMYIAEE
+2072 QHKMLIAEE

-2112 TEAKNLSEALRTLI
+2112 TEAKNLSDALRTLA
-2126 LDFVKTM
+2126 LDFIKTM

-2138 KRFVTDLMQY
+2138 KRLVTDLMQS
-2148 WFPAKTHEGERTS
+2148 WFPAKTHEGKRTS

-2196 KTLDVRNRDKLT
+2196 KTLDVRNKDKLT

-2220 RGGMLATYKGY
+2220 KGGMLATYKGY

-2241 NYDFLNKDT
+2241 NYDLLNKDT
-2250 DYKIEAPTFKQGAY
+2250 DYKVEAPTFKQGAY
-2264 EYRLLSGDELK
+2264 EYRLLSSDELK
-2275 TKLDSNIAPTNTG
+2275 TKLDNNIASTNTD
-2288 VKVDAK
+2288 VKVDDK
-2294 EATTLDAQQQV
+2294 DVTTLDAQQQV
-2305 ANNTSQM
+2305 VNNTSQM
-2312 LTVLRSIDNAVNNRN
+2312 LTVLRSIDNAVNNKN
-2327 TVTNSSKAPTE
+2327 TVTNTSKAPTD
-2338 VKVTNAESISP
+2338 VKVTNAKSISP

-2386 SAQSVAMA
+2386 SAQSVTMA

-2411 STVTTDM
+2411 SAVTTDM
-2418 HKSATISDTNAIQQH
+2418 HKSAIISDTNAIQQH
-2433 AASTSMASQTAAMTG
+2433 IASTNMASQNATMTG
-2448 GMMGAGASTLSYAPG
+2448 GMMGAGALG
-2463 AVGGVPYGMQTGG
+2463 AIGGVPYGMQTGG

-2494 LVSGL
+2494 LVSRL

-2531 GSVLAIGSLVSG
+2531 GSVLAIGSLISG

-2560 YFQIMQLNNQVKLI
+2560 YFQIMQLNNQIKLI
-2574 GTSIAT
+2574 GMSITST
-2580 ATASAYAT
+2580 TDSAYAT

-2631 SGKLSRIPIH
+2631 SGKLSRIPIN

-2655 QEVGTGMQTF
+2655 QEVGAGMQTF

-2683 VRDERE
+2683 VRDEQE
-2689 GMKQLLK
+2689 GMKQLLR
-2696 SSEGQRI
+2696 SPEGQRI
-2703 LLDFQKQYASVTRR
+2703 MLDFQKQYASVTRR